1 MTPQH
6 GEQTVT
12 ILILLNASLS
22 KNNLAM
28 KYGQIIEYNKNFF
41 FKNHAENETE
51 RLDEDLVLFFFFF
64 NFI

>member
-28 KYGQIIEYNKNFF
+28 KYGQIIEYNK
-41 FKNHAENETE
+41 K
-51 RLDEDLVLFFFFF
+51 LFFSK
-64 NFI
+64 IMQKMRQRD